1 MKDGNSTTAYRYS
14 PLGPARL
21 LFGPMF
27 LLFGAGFLAVFWS
40 ELQHAQRNGGLSTGP
55 LDFVLWGGFLVV
67 PLIFLLCG
75 IAIVQSDR
83 RSWIEDSAWHTARG
97 EFPMFHRR
105 HDKDEV
111 RAFVVDEGP
120 AIAVFAGR
128 SSVVGHRYY
137 AQALLANGKRVNIAW
152 FLDRA
157 SAQAVVDR
165 FDREVGSSLVSPAI
179 TQ

>member
-1 MKDGNSTTAYRYS
+1 MVYRYS

-27 LLFGAGFLAVFWS
+27 LLFGFGFLAVFWS
-40 ELQHAQRNGGLSTGP
+40 ELQHAMRNGGLSTGP

-75 IAIVQSDR
+75 VAMIQSDR
-83 RSWIEDSAWHTARG
+83 RSWIEDGAWHTARG
-97 EFPMFHRR
+97 AFPMFHRR
-105 HDKDEV
+105 HGKDEV
-111 RAFVVDEGP
+111 RAFVVDAGP
-120 AIAVFAGR
+120 SVAVFNGR
-128 SSVVGHRYY
+128 SSVVGNRFY

-152 FLDRA
+152 FLREVD
-157 SAQAVVDR
+157 AQSVVDR
-165 FDREVGSSLVSPAI
+165 FNREVGTSSLVSPAI